1 MPGSAPGRV
10 RPPPT
15 VASPRQTSPGGADQ
29 PASGRGKAR
38 GDAVFGLIILGAGLL
53 VLLLLGAIV
62 VFLVVQAVPA
72 FRQAGAGFFTV
83 RQWLPDSAS
92 PHFGI
97 AALAWGTV
105 LSSAIALL
113 IATPVALG
121 TALYLTEVARPRV
134 SRTLGWLVDLLAA
147 VPSVVYG
154 LWGVA
159 FLVPLLVPFERGVDG
174 FLGFIPFLHSPN
186 HTYGR
191 SVFAASV
198 VLAIMILPIIAA
210 ISREVLRQVPGSAR
224 EAALA
229 LGATRWET
237 IRMAVLPPS
246 RSGLI
251 GAIMLGLGRAIGET
265 IAVALV
271 LSASFKITF
280 HIFQP
285 GGNTIAANI
294 ATKFG
299 EAGANGRAA
308 LIASGLVLFVISL
321 AVNLAARLVVRR
333 DPGVRGRPALRDRLR
348 RLTRLTRLTRL
359 PRLRHPHPVH
369 RHRGLF
375 DWSMRG
381 LMAAAVVVALVPLVA
396 VLAYTA
402 HAGARDLSGS
412 FLTHSLRGVGP
423 LDPAGG
429 AYHAIVG
436 TVEQVGMAA
445 LVSIPLGLL
454 VAVFLVE
461 QSERRLADWIRF
473 VVDVMTGIPS
483 IVAGLFI
490 FAFWVLGLGLGFSGV
505 AASLALAVLMLPIVI
520 RSSEEMIKLVPSDLR
535 EASYALGVSRW
546 RTVCSVVLPTAA
558 AGITTGVVLAVARV
572 TGEAA
577 PLLLTAFGFDSIK
590 VNPFH
595 GPQSSLPLFVF
606 SQATSAFAVAVNR
619 AWAAALVLILIVVA
633 LTVVA
638 RVVTR
643 RNRLV

>member
-1 MPGSAPGRV
+1 MPTAPGQV
-10 RPPPT
+10 GPT
-15 VASPRQTSPGGADQ
+15 PAPAAVPAFEAGG
-29 PASGRGKAR
+29 SGPQLAPAR
-38 GDAVFGLIILGAGLL
+38 GGSGGDTFFALVTRGAGLL
-53 VLLLLGAIV
+53 VLALMGAMV
-62 VFLVVQAVPA
+62 TFLIVQAVPA
-72 FRQAGAGFFTV
+72 FRQAGLGFLTV
-83 RQWLPDSAS
+83 RQWLPDST
-92 PHFGI
+92 PPRFGI

-105 LSSAIALL
+105 LSSIIALV

-121 TALYLTEVARPRV
+121 TALYLTEVARPGV
-134 SRTLGWLVDLLAA
+134 SRALGWLVDLLAA

-159 FLVPLLVPFERGVDG
+159 FVVPLLVPFERGVDQVFG
-174 FLGFIPFLHSPN
+174 FVPFLHSPDD
-186 HTYGR
+186 TYGR

-210 ISREVLRQVPGSAR
+210 ISREVLRQVPGSTR

-237 IRMAVLPPS
+237 IRMAVIPPS
-246 RSGLI
+246 RGGLI
-251 GAIMLGLGRAIGET
+251 GAVMLGLGRAIGET

-271 LSASFKITF
+271 LSASFGITF

-321 AVNLAARLVVRR
+321 AVNLAARLVVRGR
-333 DPGVRGRPALRDRLR
+333 APRPGPHPR
-348 RLTRLTRLTRL
+348 RLGARL
-359 PRLRHPHPVH
+359 PRAGH
-369 RHRGLF
+369 RPGGHRRRGMV
-375 DWSMRG
+375 DRSMRG
-381 LMAAAVVVALVPLVA
+381 LMGAAVVAAVVPLVA

-412 FLTHSLRGVGP
+412 FLTHSMRGVGS

-429 AYHAIVG
+429 AYHALVG

-445 LVSIPLGLL
+445 LLSIPLGLV

-461 QSERRLADWIRF
+461 ESGRRLAGWVRF

-483 IVAGLFI
+483 IVAGLFV
-490 FAFWVLGLGLGFSGV
+490 FAFWVLGLGLGFSGL
-505 AASLALAVLMLPIVI
+505 AASLALSVLMLPIVV
-520 RSSEEMIKLVPSDLR
+520 RSAEEMLKLVPADLR
-535 EASYALGVSRW
+535 EASYALGVPRW

-577 PLLLTAFGFDSIK
+577 PLLLTAFGFDAIK
-590 VNPFH
+590 LNPFH

-606 SQATSAFAVAVNR
+606 SQATSAFAVSVNR
-619 AWAAALVLILIVVA
+619 AWAAALTLILIVVV

-638 RVVTR
+638 RLVTR
-643 RNRLV
+643 RNRLA

>member
-1 MPGSAPGRV
+1 MVIR
-10 RPPPT
+10 
-15 VASPRQTSPGGADQ
+15 
-29 PASGRGKAR
+29 
-38 GDAVFGLIILGAGLL
+38 GAGLL

-62 VFLVVQAVPA
+62 AFLVVQAVPA
-72 FRQAGAGFFTV
+72 FRQAGPGFFTV
-83 RQWLPDSAS
+83 RQWLPDSTP

-186 HTYGR
+186 QTYGR

-280 HIFQP
+280 RIFQP

-333 DPGVRGRPALRDRLR
+333 GGEGVRTRPAPPDRLR
-348 RLTRLTRLTRL
+348 RLR
-359 PRLRHPHPVH
+359 RLRGAGRRHPGH
-369 RHRGLF
+369 RHRGLV

-381 LMAAAVVVALVPLVA
+381 LMAVAVAVALVPLVA

-412 FLTHSLRGVGP
+412 FLTHSMRGVGP

-461 QSERRLADWIRF
+461 QSDRRLADWVRF

-490 FAFWVLGLGLGFSGV
+490 FAFWVLGLGLGFSGL
-505 AASLALAVLMLPIVI
+505 AASLALTVLMLPIVI

-590 VNPFH
+590 INPFH

-633 LTVVA
+633 LTVLA
-638 RVVTR
+638 RVITR
-643 RNRLV
+643 RNRLA